1 MYLFYLIDT
10 QQANYHVVAAV
21 TYRANGAVSRSCLP
35 QYQDLMSQYYTNLNN
50 ILTQR
55 CSAVNVNMN
64 VSFVRSVPYLLEE
77 NVLKVWI
84 IMERNLMEI
93 VNRSVINMPICLRWT
108 LSSSSSQ
115 LYVSLNYTISVVPR

>member
-1 MYLFYLIDT
+1 
-10 QQANYHVVAAV
+10 
-21 TYRANGAVSRSCLP
+21 
-35 QYQDLMSQYYTNLNN
+35 MSQYYTNLNN

-84 IMERNLMEI
+84 VMERNLMEI
-93 VNRSVINMPICLRWT
+93 VSKSINMPICLRWT
-108 LSSSSSQ
+108 SSSSSSQ
-115 LYVSLNYTISVVPR
+115 LYVSLSYTIFVVPR

>member
-1 MYLFYLIDT
+1 
-10 QQANYHVVAAV
+10 
-21 TYRANGAVSRSCLP
+21 
-35 QYQDLMSQYYTNLNN
+35 MSQYYTNLNN

-84 IMERNLMEI
+84 VMERNLMEI
-93 VNRSVINMPICLRWT
+93 VSKSINMPIYLRWT
-108 LSSSSSQ
+108 SSSSSSQ
-115 LYVSLNYTISVVPR
+115 LYVNLSYTIFVVLR